1 MNKTSRP
8 LVSVII
14 ITYNSS
20 RYVLE
25 TLESIKAQT
34 WGNIQLI
41 ISDDASKDDTVRVCA
56 DWIKE
61 NRRRFQETKIITVE
75 KNTGIAANCNRGIR
89 EARGE
94 WVKLIAGDD
103 ALLDN
108 CIADNLEYASRFHEA
123 SFVMSDV
130 EEIDENSIPME
141 KETVNEGLVFFARR
155 QSVKEQLKAYA
166 RWPVFL
172 NTPTFFY
179 KRELIN
185 CIGFCDEEFRIYED
199 MSMVFKII
207 GKGIKIHYMNKPTV
221 RYRIHKNSLSRNDT
235 VENLRKREA
244 LEIFKKY
251 RRQYLNI
258 FNPIDLSIYYEN
270 WLRYIYKGFN
280 GYRGVHLLMKLSLF
294 YWYLKFNGVK
304 SY

>member
-1 MNKTSRP
+1 MNKTSMP

-61 NRRRFQETKIITVE
+61 NRQRFQETKLVTVE

-89 EARGE
+89 EAKGE

-103 ALLDN
+103 ALMDN
-108 CIADNLEYASRFHEA
+108 CITDNLDYVKRFPEA
-123 SFVMSDV
+123 SFIVSDMQ
-130 EEIDENSIPME
+130 EMDENSIIT
-141 KETVNEGLVFFARR
+141 KKQTTNESLIFLT
-155 QSVKEQLKAYA
+155 SKKSTKKQLKAYA
-166 RWPVFL
+166 RWPEFL

-179 KRELIN
+179 KHELYSL
-185 CIGFCDEEFRIYED
+185 IGYCDEEFKILEDTSMIFRII
-199 MSMVFKII
+199 SKN
-207 GKGIKIHYMNKPTV
+207 IKIHYLNTPTV
-221 RYRIHKNSLSRNDT
+221 KYRVHSNSISRDQSIN
-235 VENLRKREA
+235 NKREKEA
-244 LEIFKKY
+244 LNIFRKY
-251 RRQYLNI
+251 RKKNLNM
-258 FNPIDLSIYYEN
+258 FNPIDLSVYYES
-270 WLRYIYKGFN
+270 WLRFKYKGFY
-280 GYRGVHLLMKLSLF
+280 GIKGTSVLRKFSLF

>member
-1 MNKTSRP
+1 MNKTSMP

-20 RYVLE
+20 RHVLE

-41 ISDDASKDDTVRVCA
+41 ISDDASKDDTVRICA

-61 NRRRFQETKIITVE
+61 NRRRFQETKLITVE

-89 EARGE
+89 EVKGE
-94 WVKLIAGDD
+94 WVKLIDGDD
-103 ALLDN
+103 VLMDN
-108 CIADNLEYASRFHEA
+108 CIADNLEYAWRFPEA
-123 SFVMSDV
+123 SFVISNV

-141 KETVNEGLVFFARR
+141 KKTVNEGLLFFVRR

-172 NTPTFFY
+172 NSPTFFF
-179 KRELIN
+179 KSESIN
-185 CIGFCDEEFRIYED
+185 FIGFFDEEFKIYED
-199 MSMVFKII
+199 MPMVFKII
-207 GKGIKIHYMNKPTV
+207 GLGAKIYYMNKPTV
-221 RYRIHKNSLSRNDT
+221 KYRIHKNSVSRNDAM
-235 VENLRKREA
+235 ENLRKREE

-258 FNPIDLSIYYEN
+258 FNPIDLSIYYES
-270 WLRYIYKGFN
+270 WLRFKYKGFY
-280 GYRGVHLLMKLSLF
+280 GIRGTSVLRKFSLF